1 MNEIPP
7 RLDAMCIE
15 ESAETGQGEEAA
27 QAEPDQDNVR
37 LYEQVLK
44 SIEDMAVHLRPLI
57 ESKHVVSPCIYFSRI
72 ERQIVVTGHTYDK
85 FRNNYKIV
93 HSFEGILD
101 MLLEEIVLNLH
112 YLFCLKSV
120 QYQLKTASILIFF

>member
-1 MNEIPP
+1 MYTLSHIKSFFFFPPAATAPSSTIMNEIPP

-57 ESKHVVSPCIYFSRI
+57 ESKHVVSPCINFSRI
-72 ERQIVVTGHTYDK
+72 ERQIIVTGHTYDI
-85 FRNNYKIV
+85 FRNNYRIANIG
-93 HSFEGILD
+93 HAFGGNRS
-101 MLLEEIVLNLH
+101 
-112 YLFCLKSV
+112 
-120 QYQLKTASILIFF
+120 